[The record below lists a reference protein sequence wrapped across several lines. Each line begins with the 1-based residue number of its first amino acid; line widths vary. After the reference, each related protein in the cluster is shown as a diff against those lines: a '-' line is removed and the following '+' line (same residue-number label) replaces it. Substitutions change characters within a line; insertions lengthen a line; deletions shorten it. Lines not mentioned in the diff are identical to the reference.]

1 MKVPKIR
8 KTKLLQFELICLPAF
23 SGYLAHYM
31 LSRQLRYSVDS
42 FAAFFRLGAECWG
55 PRSAKPE
62 LELKLASEDPV
73 KKEARLKLEEELCSK
88 AIKRKENLA
97 LYRVANRAKHFAQV
111 QARREAKQKAAN
123 GPTKAAQQP
132 KKAATKAK
140 KAAQKPKKT
149 KARK

>member
-1 MKVPKIR
+1 
-8 KTKLLQFELICLPAF
+8 
-23 SGYLAHYM
+23 M

-97 LYRVANRAKHFAQV
+97 LSSSQESETFRSSAGSEGSQTEGCKWPNKGCTAAKEGCNESKEGCP
-111 QARREAKQKAAN
+111 EAKED
-123 GPTKAAQQP
+123 
-132 KKAATKAK
+132 
-140 KAAQKPKKT
+140 
-149 KARK
+149 